1 MTPSPVAPDAG
12 QRAGRA
18 RWLAALFPSR
28 DELRT
33 HRIDLLLAGLAG
45 LAGAFVFADADAD
58 AWWLAWFCLAP
69 YLWVLPR
76 TRGKMTVWVTLVF
89 GFLWNYTGLWWLN
102 TLVFFNPFIP
112 VGIPLLALMLSL
124 QLLPFAFAAA
134 HVMRRIPAAP
144 AALVVGAL
152 WTGVEFARTFG
163 DIAFPWNFIGHSQAP
178 MPDVIQSADVWGVFG
193 ISFLVVAWNAALAGL
208 FWRHDGGVRPRGGR
222 AVTAAGV
229 LTLAALMGWALG
241 VYPEARLG
249 AIRAGMSEDEGPQI
263 ALIQP
268 NVSQVEKWTVYDDTT
283 SHERRMQIEI
293 GIVERHFALM
303 RDASQTTPTPTLYLL
318 PEAAFVS
325 PFFVYDTRL
334 HEIIG
339 QAAANLQAD
348 VLFGADRRET
358 AEDYLRRVR
367 SAPGSQGR
375 AWSLPALV
383 SVAGADGATQT
394 VEPGPMASFASA
406 WLASAEDGLTSSVYD
421 KIRLVP
427 FGETAPILGA
437 IPGLQERIMM
447 VGSFQNGL
455 DQTSFETTGARF
467 GVMICFESTFADLAR
482 GIAAQGGDFIA
493 VITNDAWYSPD
504 YSIEKGGVAGLL
516 FRLPGLAGLSR
527 SGPGQHFVHSVFRAV
542 ETRLPVLRAANTGIS
557 AVIGPDGMVRR
568 KLEFAEQGFLVD
580 ALPRTESGGRTVY
593 VRHGDW
599 FAALCLGV
607 LGIVLVWQL
616 LSRRREKRRAAPSSE
631 EGTA

>member
-1 MTPSPVAPDAG
+1 MTPSPVAPGAG
-12 QRAGRA
+12 QRVGRG
-18 RWLAALFPSR
+18 RRIAALFPSR
-28 DELRT
+28 GQLRA
-33 HRIDLLLAGLAG
+33 HRIDLLLAGLSG
-45 LAGAFVFADADAD
+45 LAGAFVFADAN

-76 TRGKMTVWVTLVF
+76 TRGRMTVWVTLVF

-124 QLLPFAFAAA
+124 LLLPFAFAAA
-134 HVMRRIPAAP
+134 HVMRRLPAAP

-193 ISFLVVAWNAALAGL
+193 ISFLVVSWNAALAGL
-208 FWRHDGGVRPRGGR
+208 FWRHDGGVRPRGER

-229 LTLAALMGWALG
+229 LALAAMLGWALG

-249 AIRAGMSEDEGPQI
+249 AIRAGMSEDGGPRF

-268 NVSQVEKWTVYDDTT
+268 NISQVDKWTVYDEATGHD
-283 SHERRMQIEI
+283 RRMQIEI

-303 RDASQTTPTPTLYLL
+303 SDAGQTTPTPSLYLL

-334 HEIIG
+334 QEIIG

-348 VLFGADRRET
+348 VLFGADRREPLD
-358 AEDYLRRVR
+358 DYLRRR
-367 SAPGSQGR
+367 SSATGSPGRES
-375 AWSLPALV
+375 ALPVLV
-383 SVAGADGATQT
+383 NAAADDGTT
-394 VEPGPMASFASA
+394 HSVEPGPMASFASA
-406 WLASAEDGLTSSVYD
+406 WFASAEDGLTSSVYD

-437 IPGLQERIMM
+437 IPGLQEHIMM
-447 VGSFQNGL
+447 VGSFQSGL
-455 DQTSFETTGARF
+455 DQTIFETTGARF

-504 YSIEKGGVAGLL
+504 YSIQKGGVAGLL
-516 FRLPGLAGLSR
+516 FRLPGLAQASR
-527 SGPGQHFVHSVFRAV
+527 CGPGQHFVHSVFRAV
-542 ETRLPVLRAANTGIS
+542 ETRLPVLRTANTGIS
-557 AVIGPDGMVRR
+557 AVIGPDGTVRQ
-568 KLEFAEQGFLVD
+568 KLGFFEQGYLVD
-580 ALPRTESGGRTVY
+580 NLPRTDAGGRTPY

-599 FAALCLGV
+599 FAAVCLGV
-607 LGIVLVWQL
+607 LGLVLLWQAV
-616 LSRRREKRRAAPSSE
+616 SSWRGKRKAAPP
-631 EGTA
+631 A